1 MVSAQRDTGRKQSI
15 WFGTSCSAPRSF
27 PMSADGISDMR
38 VSTGWEPAQD
48 STMGVSVLVAP
59 GPVVTA
65 TTPGRPEARA

>member
-1 MVSAQRDTGRKQSI
+1 
-15 WFGTSCSAPRSF
+15 
-27 PMSADGISDMR
+27 MR